1 MKKSLSNQ
9 FLSDYLVIFLLTI
22 TATILAFFLL
32 SSASGIISNGLV
44 KNKYPASS
52 IMKDD
57 YNMIDDTPV
66 TQAGGGVQIIDK
78 NYRVAY
84 SSGVDSIGK
93 NQLSITEWTDFL
105 TKSNSKE
112 TPYHYDIMYNP
123 HSEFWL
129 IVTFPTS
136 IRIDFSI
143 VTNKDAVTSDVI
155 LTISVIALVFA
166 AYILLLTMFTFIYS
180 RTKALGITR
189 PLQKL
194 SEGTRLLR
202 EGDYSVRV
210 DLNLKNEF
218 LELQDTFNDMAARI
232 EHEMLLR
239 RKSESDRRQL
249 ILDISHDL
257 KTPLAS
263 VSGYAE
269 LCIKKPDL
277 TEKES
282 REYLQ
287 VIHNNSQRAN
297 LLLTELFELSQLD
310 SPDFSLKLQ
319 KTDICEHLRQVC
331 GELIPAL
338 ERAEFKY
345 EFNIPEKSY
354 FVMLDLDRFGRMIQN
369 LADNAIRYNPK
380 GTKLEVSLHSE
391 EGKAIID
398 FKDDGN
404 GIPVNL
410 AEDIFKP
417 FVRADDSR
425 NLAAG
430 SGLGLSIAKKIA
442 VAHKGGLTLQ
452 SGAAQGCK
460 FIISLP
466 LI

>member
-1 MKKSLSNQ
+1 M
-9 FLSDYLVIFLLTI
+9 
-22 TATILAFFLL
+22 
-32 SSASGIISNGLV
+32 G
-44 KNKYPASS
+44 
-52 IMKDD
+52 
-57 YNMIDDTPV
+57 
-66 TQAGGGVQIIDK
+66 
-78 NYRVAY
+78 
-84 SSGVDSIGK
+84 
-93 NQLSITEWTDFL
+93 
-105 TKSNSKE
+105 
-112 TPYHYDIMYNP
+112 
-123 HSEFWL
+123 
-129 IVTFPTS
+129 
-136 IRIDFSI
+136 
-143 VTNKDAVTSDVI
+143 
-155 LTISVIALVFA
+155 
-166 AYILLLTMFTFIYS
+166 
-180 RTKALGITR
+180 
-189 PLQKL
+189 
-194 SEGTRLLR
+194 
-202 EGDYSVRV
+202 
-210 DLNLKNEF
+210 
-218 LELQDTFNDMAARI
+218 
-232 EHEMLLR
+232 
-239 RKSESDRRQL
+239 
-249 ILDISHDL
+249 HDL